1 MLSVKLKCMDCV
13 DKCVLSDKSDSSGRA
28 QGLPR
33 ERLPYSKPFHPE
45 DSTSVCD
52 GWFLQYQEELSDA
65 AH

>member
-52 GWFLQYQEELSDA
+52 G
-65 AH
+65 